1 MQRNLLVKNIQETSE
16 WDVVIIGG
24 GASGLGAAIDA
35 TSRGFKTLLLEQY
48 DFTKGTSSRSTK
60 LVHGG
65 VRYLAQGNIS
75 LVFEAL
81 KERGLLLKNAP
92 HLVTNTSFLIPAYKW
107 WSIPFY
113 TIGLSVYDL
122 LAGRLSFGRSHPVSK
137 SQTLKNIPT
146 LIKNQLK
153 GSTLYHDGQ
162 FDDSRLGLNMAQ
174 TINENGGTAINY
186 FKVNDLIKTNGKL
199 SGVKVTDT
207 ETHQEYHLKAKVV
220 VNATGV
226 FVDKILQKDD
236 PKTRQAILPSQGVH
250 LVIGKEFLP
259 TEYALMIPKTVD
271 GRVLFAVPWHGKV
284 ILGTTDV
291 KKSTPEIEPM
301 ATSEEVDFILET
313 AGRFLAK
320 KPTRADVKS
329 VYAGLRPLAAPKKDG
344 GKTKEISR
352 SHKIMESKSGLITI
366 IGGKWTTYRQIGE
379 DTIDKVS
386 RKLDFGK
393 VKSATEHLKIH
404 GYKTDVDFSDSFY
417 FYGSDIDLI
426 KDLIKTDP
434 SLNEWLSESLKIK
447 KAQAVFACKNE
458 MARNVE
464 DVLARRTRALFLDA
478 AESIRIAPAVA
489 AILSKELNKNKE
501 WEVAQIETFIKL
513 AQRYKVSRVSECK
526 SGFQTRFATK

>member
-1 MQRNLLVKNIQETSE
+1 MKRNLLLNHIKTTPV

-35 TSRGFKTLLLEQY
+35 TSRGLKTILLEQY

-81 KERGLLLKNAP
+81 KERGRLLQNAP

-137 SQTLKNIPT
+137 SQTLKDIPT
-146 LIKNQLK
+146 LIKNKLK

-162 FDDSRLGLNMAQ
+162 FDDARLGINMVQ

-186 FKVNDLIKTNGKL
+186 FKVNDLVKTNGKIT
-199 SGVKVTDT
+199 GVKATDT
-207 ETHQEYHLKAKVV
+207 ETNEEYTISTKVV
-220 VNATGV
+220 VNATGI
-226 FVDKILQKDD
+226 FVDEILQKDN
-236 PKTRQAILPSQGVH
+236 PNARHVILPSQGVH

-259 TEYALMIPKTVD
+259 TDYAIMIPKTSD
-271 GRVLFAVPWHGKV
+271 GRILFAVPWHDKV

-291 KKSTPEIEPM
+291 KKNKSVIEPM

-313 AGRFLAK
+313 AGRFLEK

-329 VYAGLRPLAAPKKDG
+329 VYAGLRPLAAPKREG

-366 IGGKWTTYRQIGE
+366 IGGKWTTYRRIGE
-379 DTIDKVS
+379 DIIDKVV
-386 RKLDFGK
+386 RQLKLK
-393 VKSATEHLKIH
+393 NVKSATEDLQIH
-404 GYKTDVDFSDSFY
+404 GYKTDVDFSDPLY

-426 KDLIKTDP
+426 QKLIEEDAT
-434 SLNEWLSESLKIK
+434 LNEWLSESLKIK
-447 KAQAVFACKNE
+447 KAQVVLACRNE
-458 MARNVE
+458 MARKVE

-478 AESIRIAPAVA
+478 AESIRIAPMVA
-489 AILSKELNKNKE
+489 MILAKELDQNKD
-501 WEVAQIETFIKL
+501 WEQNQIEVFTKL
-513 AQRYKVSRVSECK
+513 AKRYLI
-526 SGFQTRFATK
+526 A